1 MQTPAKRRLA
11 ILVADYLTVN
21 VGWLGFNVI
30 RYFTLPYLAGN
41 NLLNFL
47 CYPSLLIEQ
56 VCVPLFVLLLYAVS
70 GIYNRSTSIYRSRVD
85 ETVNAAVVAFVAM
98 IAVYFAV
105 LVNDN
110 IPERLASYELMAS
123 LWLCLCVPTA
133 VVRLIL
139 TTRSNNFSRRLGNGL
154 RTVVVGATDATA
166 GKIAKI
172 MASSPKTGLSV
183 TACLNCDDEP
193 APASIGGVPVTAT
206 ADALE
211 SCRSL
216 NAQAVI
222 VLPADRSPRH
232 TGELLNRLYGLDVPI
247 FVTPDALSLMAVRPR
262 LNSVVAGPIVDITN
276 ANLSPVA
283 MNLKRIGDVV
293 CSALA
298 LVVLS
303 PVLGAIALAVK
314 LDSPG
319 PVLYRQKRIGYHKK
333 PFRIIKFRTMVT
345 DAETEGPALSVTD
358 DPRVTRVGRV
368 LRKYRLDELPQFW
381 NVLTGDMS
389 LVGPRPERE
398 YFIQRIIER
407 VPSYSLIHQVRP
419 GITSW
424 GMVKYGYASN
434 VDEMIERL
442 AYDLLYIENLS
453 LGVDLKILFHTIR
466 TVAGG
471 KGL

>member
-11 ILVADYLTVN
+11 VLVADYLTVN

-30 RYFTLPYLAGN
+30 RYYTLPYLAGN
-41 NLLNFL
+41 NLLRFL
-47 CYPSLLIEQ
+47 LYPSLLVEQ
-56 VCVPLFVLLLYAVS
+56 VCVPVFVVLLFAVS

-85 ETVNAAVVAFVAM
+85 ETVNAAVVSLIAM

-110 IPERLASYELMAS
+110 IPERMASYELMAS
-123 LWLCLCVPTA
+123 LWMCLFFPVA
-133 VVRLIL
+133 AVRLVL
-139 TTRSNNFSRRLGNGL
+139 ATRSNNYSRRKGNGM
-154 RTVVVGATDATA
+154 RTVLVGATEHNVQ
-166 GKIAKI
+166 KIEKI
-172 MASSPKTGLSV
+172 MASSSTTGLTV
-183 TACLNCDDEP
+183 VACVNCDD
-193 APASIGGVPVTAT
+193 APCPDRIAGVPVV
-206 ADALE
+206 ADADPLDF
-211 SCRSL
+211 CRQEK
-216 NAQAVI
+216 AQAVI
-222 VLPADRSPRH
+222 VLPAGRTPQQ
-232 TGELLNRLYGLDVPI
+232 TGELLNRLYGLDIPI
-247 FVTPDALSLMAVRPR
+247 FVTPDALSLMSLRPR
-262 LNSVVAGPIVDITN
+262 LNSVIAEPIVDITN
-276 ANLSPVA
+276 ANLSPAA
-283 MNLKRIGDVV
+283 MNLKRIGDIV

-298 LVVLS
+298 LIVLS
-303 PVLGAIALAVK
+303 PLLAAIALAVK
-314 LDSPG
+314 VDSPG
-319 PVLYRQKRIGYHKK
+319 PALYRQKRIGYHKK

-345 DAETEGPALSVTD
+345 DAEAAGPALSVAD
-358 DPRVTRVGRV
+358 DPRVTRVGRI

-398 YFIQRIIER
+398 YFISRIIER

-434 VDEMIERL
+434 IDEMIERL
-442 AYDLLYIENLS
+442 GYDLLYIENLS